1 MRCPNVC
8 LRLFFLFVILKLW
21 KLKLE
26 TINTSS
32 WIDAW
37 KWNRTWH
44 RVDESRLFYTNSLIT
59 ELWMCWSH
67 SALTTDN
74 PASVYTAA
82 SRSSGFHWQLFKHI
96 SLSWANFFGNTTTV
110 QYIQAVANAHNE
122 GSACTDMQPGP
133 WNLGNS
139 CLAAETLRELVARW
153 PFFFVFAGWLCNCR
167 KERRR
172 GICWLLSIHFPS
184 LPQGAAV
191 CFWSLW
197 KWVQAAPR
205 MCWLVAT
212 GLVLHFRVR
221 HGQTGFPQS
230 VYTDKLLRHVCHVK
244 ECPSVSDAHRQCVHR
259 EGLLCCFSALH
270 NSLHVFDR

>member
-1 MRCPNVC
+1 MPENETEHGTVWMNPDFSTLTVWSLNFGCADRTRHSQQTILLLCTRQLPEA
-8 LRLFFLFVILKLW
+8 LDFTGSYLSTFPSAELSFLVTLLQYSTSRQLQTHITRVRHAQTCKLAPEILA
-21 KLKLE
+21 
-26 TINTSS
+26 T
-32 WIDAW
+32 
-37 KWNRTWH
+37 
-44 RVDESRLFYTNSLIT
+44 
-59 ELWMCWSH
+59 
-67 SALTTDN
+67 
-74 PASVYTAA
+74 
-82 SRSSGFHWQLFKHI
+82 
-96 SLSWANFFGNTTTV
+96 
-110 QYIQAVANAHNE
+110 
-122 GSACTDMQPGP
+122 
-133 WNLGNS
+133 
-139 CLAAETLRELVARW
+139 AETLRELVARW

-205 MCWLVAT
+205 MRWLVAT